1 MEKKTFQ
8 IDNITW
14 NDLGLDGIF
23 SRLNSCIT
31 SPGHDRLLFRL
42 KNPYIEADNGFN
54 EYIRL
59 IDEIDKF
66 SKKDENLSLINM
78 MSAISTLSKY
88 KFEDEICSFENEKKE
103 SNLKHLVIDLLTVIS
118 FALIFVYPGPGIVAF
133 FVVIAIAVSD

>member
-14 NDLGLDGIF
+14 NDLGLDDIF

-31 SPGHDRLLFRL
+31 SSGHDRLLFRL
-42 KNPYIEADNGFN
+42 KNPYIEADNIFN

-78 MSAISTLSKY
+78 LSEISTLSKY
-88 KFEDEICSFENEKKE
+88 KFEDEICSF
-103 SNLKHLVIDLLTVIS
+103 
-118 FALIFVYPGPGIVAF
+118 
-133 FVVIAIAVSD
+133 